1 MQFNTSTISILLII
15 LFGLVTFTYKFY
27 IKKKSNPTID
37 NIELVLATIQP
48 IILDVLN
55 DVLKFD
61 FVAKNEEGFK
71 KYWINYV
78 MYKLKNANE
87 LTKEE
92 KKFITVNNVKFIAE
106 PILEQIWNMGKE

>member
-1 MQFNTSTISILLII
+1 MEFNTSTISILLII
-15 LFGLVTFTYKFY
+15 LFGLITFIYKFY
-27 IKKKSNPTID
+27 TKKKSNPTID

-61 FVAKNEEGFK
+61 SVAKDEEGFK

-78 MYKLKNANE
+78 IYKLKNINE
-87 LTKEE
+87 LTEEE
-92 KKFITVNNVKFIAE
+92 KKFITVDVVKLVAE
-106 PILEQIWNMGKE
+106 PVLNQIWNMGKE